1 MLALIKIIAAFAVT
15 AAAALLTTSA
25 VVMLL
30 APVTR
35 RWKLVVTSLVHG
47 LLLTVALAFW
57 FNARPGFFEQNKL
70 AFDLT
75 SDLRRLSGIP
85 DPLKDQGVGFVL
97 IDNSANKATVSPVSA
112 TEAGQQ
118 QVPVTDRA
126 MLAELLAFLGTHADR
141 LSLVVCDITFPD
153 PSRHDSALASS
164 MRALIEHDK
173 LILAETQ
180 ERNTA
185 MLRPGNRYMGRA
197 TEQLQNGLIAAH
209 NLFLDGDP
217 SIPCLMYMRTTGASI
232 APSWTTLLLREK
244 GPTPGAA
251 FPAFPA
257 SLDRFDE
264 RCTTILTDD
273 VDEGNAAAPPYLPL
287 GLGYAISE
295 FGREDLLLMIEEQAR
310 NAGAL
315 PIVMVGEFNAP
326 LGERTGG
333 DRHSTFGGT
342 MQGSTILI
350 DLYLEMLDGAHRV
363 PWLGLLATVILLSF
377 LSLIIFSRPW
387 GGWRAKRDG
396 KSKELKAVE
405 PVAADKLKVDAW
417 GVPAARAV
425 LAFVLK
431 DHVWKSV
438 KDSFPLLLFFCIFIA
453 LDLWLGIRINL
464 AAFIAYFLVLN
475 AFFKKLDLRRTT

>member
-1 MLALIKIIAAFAVT
+1 MFALVKIIAAFAIT
-15 AAAALLTTSA
+15 AAAALFTTSA
-25 VVMLL
+25 VVMLH
-30 APVTR
+30 APVTK
-35 RWKLVVTSLVHG
+35 RWKLLVTSLVHG
-47 LLLTVALAFW
+47 VLLTIALALW

-75 SDLRRLSGIP
+75 TDLRSWRGIP
-85 DPLKDQGVGFVL
+85 DPLRDQGVGFVL
-97 IDNSANKATVSPVSA
+97 IDNSENKAIVPPRSA
-112 TEAGQQ
+112 TDSGRQ
-118 QVPVTDRA
+118 QVPITDRA
-126 MLAELLAFLGTHADR
+126 MLAELLAFLGSHADR

-153 PSRHDSALASS
+153 PSRHDSALAAS
-164 MRALIEHDK
+164 MSDLIVHDK
-173 LILAETQ
+173 LILAETR
-180 ERNTA
+180 ERNTPL
-185 MLRPGNRYMGRA
+185 LRPGNRYMGRA

-209 NLFLDGDP
+209 NLYLDGEP

-244 GPTPGAA
+244 GPTPAA
-251 FPAFPA
+251 VFPAFPA
-257 SLDRFDE
+257 ALDRFDE
-264 RCTTILTDD
+264 RCTTIRTDD
-273 VDEGNAAAPPYLPL
+273 ADEGNATAPPYFPL

-310 NAGAL
+310 DARIP

-326 LGERTGG
+326 LGERMGA

-363 PWLGLLATVILLSF
+363 PWLGLLATIILLSL

-387 GGWRAKRDG
+387 GGCRAMRDG
-396 KSKELKAVE
+396 QAKELKAVE
-405 PVAADKLKVDAW
+405 PVAAAKLKVDAW

-425 LAFVLK
+425 LAFALK
-431 DHVWKSV
+431 DHVWKNM
-438 KDSFPLLLFFCIFIA
+438 KDAFPLLLFFGIFIA